1 MSEAGSTEYKKHHD
15 KVATMVHWEL
25 CRKYGFEY
33 AKHWFKHR
41 VEAVMENQ
49 DGKILWDVNIR
60 TNRVIEARRPDIVL
74 IEKKNKETFIFDVA
88 IPGDFCVRD
97 KEAKNISM
105 WNTKTRVIPIMI
117 GALGAESLLTKYL
130 APIGV
135 MARKGDSLQRNATL
149 EPAHILVK
157 FLSIPA

>member
-97 KEAKNISM
+97 KEAKNISKYKYLALEQSWV
-105 WNTKTRVIPIMI
+105 WNTKDGVTPIVI
-117 GALGAESLLTKYL
+117 GALQAESLL
-130 APIGV
+130 I
-135 MARKGDSLQRNATL
+135 
-149 EPAHILVK
+149 
-157 FLSIPA
+157 